1 MQFFLILNVDD
12 YHNLHDTCNPDVTSI
27 SQLSHMATILIN
39 NSKIPPV
46 PAFTLYHPS
55 IYNPQKLDANLLKK
69 SLVSKYSQLS
79 INAPHIKAH
88 PL

>member
-1 MQFFLILNVDD
+1 MQHEKYVYNTLTKHSKSAFMLNVDD
-12 YHNLHDTCNPDVTSI
+12 YHNLHDTRNPDVTSI

-55 IYNPQKLDANLLKK
+55 IYNPQKLDLIYLRN
-69 SLVSKYSQLS
+69 
-79 INAPHIKAH
+79 H
-88 PL
+88 

>member
-12 YHNLHDTCNPDVTSI
+12 YHNLHDTRNPDVTSI

-46 PAFTLYHPS
+46 PS
-55 IYNPQKLDANLLKK
+55 IKIYG
-69 SLVSKYSQLS
+69 YF
-79 INAPHIKAH
+79 
-88 PL
+88 